1 MTMNQKSTANTSKQK
16 KEEEGG
22 GGKACRCFQIVKQL
36 VSYHF

>member
-16 KEEEGG
+16 KGGGG
-22 GGKACRCFQIVKQL
+22 GGKACRCFQTVKQL

>member
-22 GGKACRCFQIVKQL
+22 GKACRCFQTVKQL